1 MSQFCGHRRPWLR
14 FKSGKRWIKAFS
26 GGSASL
32 QKGGGGL
39 ISVWCSVAPV
49 QVGQVLM
56 DVKESAKGALD
67 RVFLKD
73 AAELP
78 ETS

>member
-1 MSQFCGHRRPWLR
+1 M
-14 FKSGKRWIKAFS
+14 
-26 GGSASL
+26 
-32 QKGGGGL
+32 